1 MCVWSTSWLGEAL
14 GVASAKVIT
23 RMHLINRITEKV
35 SNVISNIN
43 IQSDRTICYGIGELV
58 LWMWMTHSAHRTLS
72 PWILSVCVWIGN
84 RWAIKWQNWDHKYAS
99 YASFKWKSCHR
110 TRKKVQNNKMKHRIS
125 FAHGAVV
132 GVCICVCVC
141 RCWRSEDVFCLAI
154 ITSQPFAFDA
164 RHPHFI
170 MGFTTAV
177 LINFHSFSR
186 C

>member
-141 RCWRSEDVFCLAI
+141 VSLLTQRGRVLFSHYHITTICFWR
-154 ITSQPFAFDA
+154 TSSTLYYGIHDRSPNQFP
-164 RHPHFI
+164 
-170 MGFTTAV
+170 
-177 LINFHSFSR
+177 
-186 C
+186 